1 MMIAEFTAVLFGLFL
16 FSTAVGTQDFVQE
29 FLSLFSVN
37 KTLQSRHYNYIM
49 VTAISALVMLRTVQL
64 LNTHDACVLLNCPRV
79 EIRAV
84 DSQSHLRILL

>member
-37 KTLQSRHYNYIM
+37 KTRQSRHYIM
-49 VTAISALVMLRTVQL
+49 VTAISALVMPRTVQL
-64 LNTHDACVLLNCPRV
+64 LNTHDACVLLNCPRA